1 MNDTYLGI
9 PRHSA
14 SWKFLWI
21 FYTMLAV
28 LVSFIL
34 AFSRPFSAILATTS
48 DTGTVYDIVWWK
60 YGVNLVVMLMVLVVI
75 PHSLRYLARHMHRKN
90 NLGNGP
96 TDAGK

>member
-1 MNDTYLGI
+1 MKESYLGI
-9 PRHSA
+9 PRHSV

-28 LVSFIL
+28 LVSLIL
-34 AFSRPFSAILATTS
+34 AFSRPFYAIAVTAT
-48 DTGTVYDIVWWK
+48 DAGTTYDITWWK
-60 YGVNLVVMLMVLVVI
+60 YGVNLAVMLMVLVVI

-96 TDAGK
+96 TDARA